1 MSALELQL
9 QLYFYHKEIE
19 KSPEYVFSVLNNDQE
34 LLDRVQKLTAITY
47 NSDATN
53 QRSVGTEGILVYNE
67 ANINTEVIFYT
78 DNRRLEFESYVPA
91 GRLWTMVNIVPV
103 EGRSELTISTKL
115 ITDSPVSFALYAL
128 KIPRVKKQ
136 FNDIVGRLEAGE

>member
-1 MSALELQL
+1 MELQL

-19 KSPEYVFSVLNNDQE
+19 QSPEYVFNVLNDDQKII
-34 LLDRVQKLTAITY
+34 DRVQKLTAITY
-47 NSDATN
+47 NSDVTN